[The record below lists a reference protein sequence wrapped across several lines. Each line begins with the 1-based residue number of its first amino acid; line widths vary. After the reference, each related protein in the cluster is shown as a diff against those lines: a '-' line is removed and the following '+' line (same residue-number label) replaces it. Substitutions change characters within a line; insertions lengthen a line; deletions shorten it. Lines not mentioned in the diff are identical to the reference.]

1 MHKLPKR
8 KLLQEKLLVINL
20 TYCQKV
26 YPIVSKFKYK
36 IIQEMLK
43 EHISNPNKNKKIRH
57 TKNHLFNF
65 IS

>member
-1 MHKLPKR
+1 MHKTPKR
-8 KLLQEKLLVINL
+8 KLLQEKLLIINL

-26 YPIVSKFKYK
+26 YPIVIKFKYK
-36 IIQEMLK
+36 IIHERLK
-43 EHISNPNKNKKIRH
+43 EQINTPNKNKKIRH